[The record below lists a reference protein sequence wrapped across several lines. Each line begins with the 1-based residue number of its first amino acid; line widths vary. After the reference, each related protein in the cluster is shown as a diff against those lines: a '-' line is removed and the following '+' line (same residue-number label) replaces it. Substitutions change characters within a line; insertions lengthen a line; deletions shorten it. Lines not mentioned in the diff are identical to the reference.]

1 MVSMGDYG
9 VEAIRLNKFLADAG
23 VCSRREA
30 DRYIE
35 DGRVTVNGAVASCGL
50 KVTDTDI
57 VAVDGKPVKTR
68 ERTIVLAYYKPEG
81 VTCTEKDTHA
91 RITVADAV
99 KYPVRVTYAGRLD
112 RDSEGLL
119 LMTNDG
125 DLIQKMMKGSERHEK
140 EYLVTIDREV
150 TDAFLE
156 KMRAGVYLKE
166 LDRTTRPCQAEK
178 VGKYKFRIILT
189 EGLNRQIRRM
199 CKALGAEVKA
209 LLRERVLTVTL
220 DGLHK
225 GEYRELS
232 AAEIASLREAC
243 GSVKQMP

>member
-9 VEAIRLNKFLADAG
+9 VESIRLNKYLAEAG

-30 DRYIE
+30 DRLIE
-35 DGRVTVNGAVASCGL
+35 EGRVYVGGVLAAQGM
-50 KVTDTDI
+50 KVTDADT
-57 VAVDGKPVKTR
+57 VTVDGKPVKSR
-68 ERTIVLAYYKPEG
+68 ERIVVLAYYKPAG
-81 VTCTEKDTHA
+81 VTCTEKDAHA
-91 RITVADAV
+91 KVKVTDTV

>member
-1 MVSMGDYG
+1 MGT
-9 VEAIRLNKFLADAG
+9 IRLNKFLADAG

-35 DGRVTVNGAVASCGL
+35 DGRVLVNGAVAACGL
-50 KVTDTDI
+50 KVSDHDAVI
-57 VAVDGKPVKTR
+57 VDGKPVIAR
-68 ERTIVLAYYKPEG
+68 ERTVVLAYYKPEG
-81 VTCTEKDTHA
+81 VTCTEKDVHA
-91 RITVADAV
+91 KVTVTDAV

-125 DLIQKMMKGSERHEK
+125 DLIQKMMKGSAGHEK

-150 TDAFLE
+150 TDYFLE
-156 KMRAGVYLKE
+156 KMGAGVYLKD
-166 LDRTTRPCQAEK
+166 LDRTTRPCRIERA
-178 VGKYKFRIILT
+178 GKYKFRIILT
-189 EGLNRQIRRM
+189 EGMNRQIRRM
-199 CKALGAEVKA
+199 CRVFGANVKS

-220 DGLHK
+220 DGLRR

-232 AAEIASLREAC
+232 EEEVGALYLAC
-243 GSVKQMP
+243 GLGDRL

>member
-1 MVSMGDYG
+1 MVSIGDYG
-9 VEAIRLNKFLADAG
+9 VEAIRLNKYLAEAG

-35 DGRVTVNGAVASCGL
+35 DGRVTVNGAAASCGL
-50 KVTDTDI
+50 KVTDADI

-81 VTCTEKDTHA
+81 VTCTEKDAHA

-125 DLIQKMMKGSERHEK
+125 DLIQKMMKGSAGHEK

-156 KMRAGVYLKE
+156 KMAAGVYLKD
-166 LDRTTRPCQAEK
+166 LDRTTRPCK
-178 VGKYKFRIILT
+178 VQKAGKYKFRIILT
-189 EGLNRQIRRM
+189 QGLNRQIRRM
-199 CKALGAEVKA
+199 CRALGANVRS
-209 LLRERVLTVTL
+209 LLRERVISVTL
-220 DGLHK
+220 DGLK
-225 GEYRELS
+225 RGEYRELNEEEVS
-232 AAEIASLREAC
+232 ALYLAC
-243 GSVKQMP
+243 GLGDRL